1 MTENKDKIILD
12 LCGGTGSWSRPYKNV
27 AQYHTARLCT
37 GIFPGESMRRTTMNE
52 QEVCPEGRK
61 AILCDKDRCRWRTG
75 LCPPFRGNVCPFG
88 GGTITYRTDS
98 DPVVVD
104 AKAINGKTHTRGNP
118 ETI

>member
-1 MTENKDKIILD
+1 
-12 LCGGTGSWSRPYKNV
+12 
-27 AQYHTARLCT
+27 
-37 GIFPGESMRRTTMNE
+37 MNE
-52 QEVCPEGRK
+52 QEGFPEGRK

-104 AKAINGKTHTRGNP
+104 AKAIAESFYRRKASAREKEYQRKRREAGKR
-118 ETI
+118 

>member
-1 MTENKDKIILD
+1 
-12 LCGGTGSWSRPYKNV
+12 
-27 AQYHTARLCT
+27 
-37 GIFPGESMRRTTMNE
+37 MNE
-52 QEVCPEGRK
+52 QQLCPEGRK

-104 AKAINGKTHTRGNP
+104 AKAIAERFYRRKACEWTRKSQRKRREAGKR
-118 ETI
+118 